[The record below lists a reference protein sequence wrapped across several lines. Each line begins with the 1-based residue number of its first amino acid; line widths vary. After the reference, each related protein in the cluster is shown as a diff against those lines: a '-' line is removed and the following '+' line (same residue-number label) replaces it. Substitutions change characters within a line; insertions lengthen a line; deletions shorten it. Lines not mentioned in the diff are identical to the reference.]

1 LRHQNKQVVKI
12 LPEVDASTDG
22 ALGIDASVVRQQ
34 GDNRQF
40 VRIEEDVLIDW
51 IAEKQL
57 RHSIKY
63 QINLSLARG

>member
-1 LRHQNKQVVKI
+1 
-12 LPEVDASTDG
+12 VDASTDG

>member
-1 LRHQNKQVVKI
+1 
-12 LPEVDASTDG
+12 VDASTDG

-40 VRIEEDVLIDW
+40 VWIEEDVLIDW

-63 QINLSLARG
+63 QFNLSLARG